1 MMQKVNFLLTIA
13 IALLAIACEKDNIN
27 LTTSEELPPE
37 PTIIEVE
44 SSLIYRVANSS
55 TSSLAASAYKIPGSI
70 PSGASYYVASN
81 DVTIECQDGTAFRAS
96 FDGGELFSVLFY
108 GDEFGA
114 NVIQA
119 DFETVVDGDTI
130 TVTNSFPTPNCP
142 RPILSVDYEE
152 EDGRLRG
159 TVSGEFFRL
168 ADEIVAPFD
177 SCVNFVSV
185 GILDAS
191 FDVAIIPCD

>member
-1 MMQKVNFLLTIA
+1 MMQKVNFLLIIT
-13 IALLAIACEKDNIN
+13 IALLALACEKDNIN
-27 LTTSEELPPE
+27 LTTTEELPQE

-44 SSLIYRVANSS
+44 NSLVYRIASSN
-55 TSSLAASAYKIPGSI
+55 TSSIAASAYKIEGSI
-70 PSGASYYVASN
+70 PSGANYYVASD
-81 DVTIECQDGTAFRAS
+81 DVTVECQDGTSFRSS
-96 FDGGELFSVLFY
+96 FDGGELFALLFY

-114 NVIQA
+114 NVLQA
-119 DFETVVDGDTI
+119 DFEMLVNGDTI
-130 TVTNSFPTPNCP
+130 VVSNSFPLGDCP
-142 RPILSVDYEE
+142 RPPLTVDYEE